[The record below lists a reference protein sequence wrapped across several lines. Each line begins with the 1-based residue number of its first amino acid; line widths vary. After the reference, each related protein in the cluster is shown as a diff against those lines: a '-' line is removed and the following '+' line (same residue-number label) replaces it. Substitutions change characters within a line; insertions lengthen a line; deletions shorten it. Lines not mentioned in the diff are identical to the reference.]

1 MISLFVWSHILKFV
15 YIIVLLHRFSFHH
28 FYMNL
33 CINAH
38 INILLAVPWLRLLVA
53 GLLPRRSG
61 FTPGT
66 VHVRFLV
73 HEVALGRG
81 LLRAVR
87 FPLSVSFHRG
97 CQYSYTIWGINSR
110 PVCGCSSET
119 QSHPIGMNM
128 NMNTPYVYADS
139 EALSRRYSQRERFW
153 PLKCLNW
160 NLGASHLPEV
170 C

>member
-1 MISLFVWSHILKFV
+1 VHKCAYQYFVSCAMAQAVSRRPLTPEVRVHTRDSPCVIFWCTKWHWDGVHSELF
-15 YIIVLLHRFSFHH
+15 
-28 FYMNL
+28 
-33 CINAH
+33 
-38 INILLAVPWLRLLVA
+38 
-53 GLLPRRSG
+53 G
-61 FTPGT
+61 FP
-66 VHVRFLV
+66 
-73 HEVALGRG
+73 
-81 LLRAVR
+81 
-87 FPLSVSFHRG
+87 
-97 CQYSYTIWGINSR
+97 CQYHSTVAVSTRISSGMNSR

-153 PLKCLNW
+153 TLKCLNW